1 MRRYTKLVL
10 GVLISSIGLAGGCF
24 LLSAQMTI
32 VQDYGDGE
40 GSADQT
46 VYTYFVDLND
56 NADYREHGD
65 KIKSVEAFGF
75 KVIVENLGDI
85 AANAEG
91 YLSLV
96 ELDSPTVESIPTEA
110 TRIFSGI
117 PLAPNETRT
126 ITYEDS
132 QDYLERIDVIDEAVK
147 DGVAWFYAITQEGS
161 RVDYTGLVLVITVNL
176 QA

>member
-10 GVLISSIGLAGGCF
+10 GLLVPSIGLVGGCF

-32 VQDYGDGE
+32 VQDFGNGE

-46 VYTYFVDLND
+46 VYTYYVDLND

-65 KIKSVEAFGF
+65 KIRSVEAFGF
-75 KVIVENLGDI
+75 KVVVSNLGDI
-85 AANAEG
+85 DANAEG
-91 YLSLV
+91 YLSFV

-132 QDYLERIDVIDEAVK
+132 QNYLERIDVIDEAVK
-147 DGVAWFYAITQEGS
+147 EGTVWFYAITQEGT
-161 RVDYTGLVLVITVNL
+161 RVDYAGLVLVITVNL